1 MKLYEE
7 YCLPY
12 FIDRACSA
20 PPISRH
26 RQSLVPQAKGRVLEV
41 GMGSGINLQHYNTD
55 SVEFVW
61 ALEPSQG
68 MRKRAQKNL
77 AQSPIEV
84 KWLDL
89 PGEEIPLD
97 NNSVDTVLL
106 TYTLCSIPDW
116 QRALEQMRRVLKPG
130 GELLFSEHGT
140 APDPAIQK
148 WQDRLNPVWK
158 AFGGGCHLN
167 RPIDKLL
174 QQSGFEIKQLDTE
187 YMNKVPKFVGYNYRG
202 MATSQ

>member
-12 FIDRACSA
+12 LIDRACSA

-55 SVEFVW
+55 NIEFVW
-61 ALEPSQG
+61 GLEPSQG

-84 KWLDL
+84 KWLDF

-116 QRALEQMRRVLKPG
+116 QRALEQMRRVLKPS

-140 APDPAIQK
+140 APDPAVQK

-158 AFGGGCHLN
+158 TFGGGCHLN

-174 QQSGFEIKQLDTE
+174 EQSGFEIKQLDTE

-202 MATSQ
+202 MAM